1 MASTESEQV
10 PSGIVAGLKAFTSE
24 HDGATAVIEYVGRRG
39 ARIVLVGED
48 GAWGDQ
54 LAPAT
59 DVARAACREAGVPVE
74 NGWERELTEN
84 MHGGPSLWG
93 SMGRTALAR

>member
-10 PSGIVAGLKAFTSE
+10 PSGIVAGLKAFISE

-48 GAWGDQ
+48 GTWGDQ

-84 MHGGPSLWG
+84 MHGGPSLWH

>member
-1 MASTESEQV
+1 MASAQQPAQV
-10 PSGIVAGLKAFTSE
+10 PPRVVAGLKAFTSA
-24 HDGATAVIEYVGRRG
+24 HHGATAAIEHVGRRG

-59 DVARAACREAGVPVE
+59 DIARAACEEAGVPVE
-74 NGWERELTEN
+74 NGWARELADSVSGDTE
-84 MHGGPSLWG
+84 LW
-93 SMGRTALAR
+93 SPLAPATR